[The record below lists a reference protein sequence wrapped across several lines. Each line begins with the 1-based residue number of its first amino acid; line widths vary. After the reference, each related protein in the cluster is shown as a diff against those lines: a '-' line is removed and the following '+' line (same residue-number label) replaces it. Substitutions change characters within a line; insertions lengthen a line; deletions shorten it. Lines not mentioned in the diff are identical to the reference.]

1 MTFDGFLSDYGQVG
15 FGAAVFIAIWKIV
28 VAPFMKSQSDENKA
42 TRAELRATAELN
54 RATSDANR
62 ATSQS
67 LERVTERLEG
77 IIRAKGDE

>member
-15 FGAAVFIAIWKIV
+15 FGACVFIAIWKIV

-54 RATSDANR
+54 RATA
-62 ATSQS
+62 QS